1 MCTPME
7 RGHYVFSIIY
17 IKSNQIYQL
26 NFSCMKN
33 ICFQLN
39 RKLWAT
45 LALLMLVTL
54 PGFAQKIT
62 VHGYVDDDLGEPLI
76 GATVMEKGTTN
87 GTATDID
94 GNFTLNVAPN
104 ATLVVS
110 YVGYDPME
118 VAVNGRTDIKITM
131 TQNAQMLQETVVIG
145 YGTVKKAD
153 ATGSVAVV
161 KPDEIEAGLS
171 TSAQDLLVG
180 ASPGVVVT
188 LDGGNPS
195 GGANITIRGGAS
207 LSATNDPLIVVDGVP
222 MNMRTVVG
230 ASNPLSLISPENV
243 ESMTILKDAS
253 ATAIYG
259 SRASNGVII
268 ITTKKGQSGRP
279 QVNFTAN
286 FYVNTPRNYLKMM
299 DGNQFSSF
307 ILNRYGEDSLQA
319 EGLYGYNTDWQ
330 KEEMRTTFS
339 SDYSLSVGGTAKW
352 LPYRVSVSYT
362 NNNGIMKQS
371 SMDRVTAGIN
381 LTPKFFNDL
390 LSIQANVKGSYV
402 KNKYQAG
409 TLGTALSMNPT
420 LPVKDYEN
428 GIEQLGYWSVYG
440 ANGRPLTQADWTG
453 NGLDIN
459 TTTAPMNPIAA
470 LMENESKGT
479 SWQSIGNL
487 QIDLKMPFLKE
498 LRANLNLGYDIAKGS
513 WFGYDYAFS
522 PMAWRNGYSVMN
534 DDGKVGEIRDGG
546 TSATK
551 QHQLRRNLLLD
562 FYLNYNK
569 EFEKI
574 YSQIDLT
581 AGYSWQR
588 FHTDRN
594 DHSYVYA
601 VGNEANEGYLGTQA
615 YPTSYSSADLQL
627 ISFFARLN
635 YVLRNKYLITA
646 TVRWDGTSRF
656 SKDNRWGTF
665 PSVALGWK
673 IYEEAFMENARG
685 WLSELKLRAG
695 YGITGQQDLN
705 EDYFPYLPIYS
716 VGTTDLNH
724 RYPFGNV
731 TNIPAVTPSAYNE
744 SLKWEETHTWNAG
757 IDFGFINNRISGSI
771 DFYKRMTKDLL
782 TFANFPAGSS
792 LTNQGNMNIGDLE
805 NIGVEFNLN
814 TRPVVTENVT
824 WTSALNVAWNKNKI
838 TKFYEGADSQTGSL
852 GGQNGYVQKHQVGY
866 PAYSFY
872 VYEQVYDEN
881 GNPLDNVFVDRNGD
895 GQIDESD
902 KYIYHSP
909 DPKVTIAWNN
919 NVSFKNWDFGI
930 VLRANIGN
938 YIFNQNQMNNV
949 FIDGAVN
956 SLPLSNL
963 LANQFY
969 FEDKSIAQ
977 MQSDYFVQNGSFL
990 RCDNITVGYTWPH
1003 LCHDNLRIR
1012 VYGAV
1017 QNPFVIT
1024 KYKGLDPEIYRGI
1037 DNAVYPKPITFTL
1050 GLVATF

>member
-1 MCTPME
+1 
-7 RGHYVFSIIY
+7 
-17 IKSNQIYQL
+17 
-26 NFSCMKN
+26 MKN

-39 RKLWAT
+39 RKLWMT
-45 LALLMLVTL
+45 LALLVCIAL

-62 VHGYVDDDLGEPLI
+62 VHGYIDDDMGEPLI

-94 GNFTLNVAPN
+94 GNYTLNVAPD

-118 VAVNGRTDIKITM
+118 VPVDGRTEINVTM
-131 TQNAQMLQETVVIG
+131 QQNAHMLAETVVIG

-207 LSATNDPLIVVDGVP
+207 LAASNDPLIVVDGVP

-268 ITTKKGQSGRP
+268 ITTKKGQSGKP
-279 QVNFTAN
+279 QVNFTMN
-286 FYVNTPRNYLKMM
+286 FYVNTPRNTLDMMTGDEFRSYILK
-299 DGNQFSSF
+299 N
-307 ILNRYGEDSLQA
+307 YGAESLQA
-319 EGLYGYNTDWQ
+319 GALGTYNTNWQ
-330 KEEMRTTFS
+330 KEELRTTLS
-339 SDYSLSVGGTAKW
+339 SDYSLSIGGTLKW
-352 LPYRVSVSYT
+352 LPYRVALSYT
-362 NNNGIMKQS
+362 NNNGIMKHS
-371 SMDRVTAGIN
+371 AMDRVTASIN
-381 LTPKFFNDL
+381 LTPKFFDDL

-402 KNKYQAG
+402 KNQYFSG
-409 TLGTALSMNPT
+409 TMGTAISMNPT

-428 GIEQLGYWSVYG
+428 GVESFGYWTVYDG
-440 ANGRPLTQADWTG
+440 SGMPFTQDTWTG

-459 TTTAPMNPIAA
+459 TTTAPMNPIAQ
-470 LMENESKGT
+470 LLENHSRGT

-487 QIDLKMPFLKE
+487 QIDLKMPFLRE
-498 LRANLNLGYDIAKGS
+498 LRANLNLGYDIARGY
-513 WFGYDYAFS
+513 WFGYDYPFS
-522 PMAWRNGYSVMN
+522 PMAWRNGYSITGE
-534 DDGKVGEIRDGG
+534 DGNPLQIRDGG
-546 TSATK
+546 TSAT
-551 QHQLRRNLLLD
+551 QQRQLRRNLLLD

-569 EFEKI
+569 EFEAIK
-574 YSQIDLT
+574 SQIDLT

-588 FHTDRN
+588 FHN
-594 DHSYVYA
+594 DGSSYGYVYST
-601 VGNEANEGYLGTQA
+601 GKLANNQYLGDQA
-615 YPTSYSSADLQL
+615 YPTSYYSDNLQL
-627 ISFFARLN
+627 VSFFGRLN
-635 YVLRNKYLITA
+635 YVLNNKYLITG

-656 SKDNRWGTF
+656 SKDHRWGVF

-673 IYEEAFMENARG
+673 LLEENFMERARG
-685 WLSELKLRAG
+685 WMTELKIRAG
-695 YGITGQQDLN
+695 YGVTGQQDLG
-705 EDYFPYLPIYS
+705 DDFFPYLPIYS
-716 VGTTDLNH
+716 MGTTDLNH
-724 RYPFGNV
+724 RYPFGDQNL
-731 TNIPAVTPSAYNE
+731 IYVTPGSYNTE
-744 SLKWEETHTWNAG
+744 IKWEETHTWNAG
-757 IDFGFINNRISGSI
+757 VDFGFINNRITGSI

-782 TFANFPAGSS
+782 TYANYPAGSNLS
-792 LTNQGNMNIGDLE
+792 NKGNMNIGDLE
-805 NIGVEFNLN
+805 NLGIEFNLS
-814 TRPVVTENVT
+814 TRPVVTDKVT
-824 WTSALNVAWNKNKI
+824 WTSAINVAWNKNKI
-838 TKFYEGADSQTGSL
+838 TRLAEGADTQTGSI
-852 GGQNGYVQKHQVGY
+852 GGQNGYIQKHDVGH

-902 KYIYHSP
+902 KYLYHSR

-919 NVSFKNWDFGI
+919 NVTYKNWDFGI
-930 VLRANIGN
+930 VLRSNIGN
-938 YIFNQNQMNNV
+938 WVYNQNQMSNV
-949 FIDGAVN
+949 FTSVN
-956 SLPLSNL
+956 NAAPLSNL
-963 LANQFY
+963 LANEFY
-969 FEDKSIAQ
+969 FTEKSIPA
-977 MQSDYFVQNGSFL
+977 MQSDYFVQNASFV
-990 RCDNITVGYTWPH
+990 RCDNITVGYTWP
-1003 LCHDNLRIR
+1003 NLLDDKLRLR
-1012 VYGAV
+1012 LYGAV

-1024 KYKGLDPEIYRGI
+1024 HYKGLDPEIYSGI
-1037 DNAVYPKPITFTL
+1037 DNAVYPKPITVTL
-1050 GLVATF
+1050 GVVATF

>member
-1 MCTPME
+1 
-7 RGHYVFSIIY
+7 
-17 IKSNQIYQL
+17 
-26 NFSCMKN
+26 MKN
-33 ICFQLN
+33 ICFQLS
-39 RKLWAT
+39 RKLWLS
-45 LALLMLVTL
+45 LAMLVCVAL

-94 GNFTLNVAPN
+94 GNFTLNVDPN

-118 VAVNGRTDIKITM
+118 VPVNGRTELKITM
-131 TQNAQMLQETVVIG
+131 QQNAQMLAETVVIG
-145 YGTVKKAD
+145 YGSVKKSD

-207 LSATNDPLIVVDGVP
+207 LAASNDPLIVVDGVP

-286 FYVNTPRNYLKMM
+286 FYVNTPRNYLDMM
-299 DGNQFSSF
+299 TGDQFRNY
-307 ILNRYGEDSLQA
+307 ITTNYGEESLQA
-319 EGLYGYNTDWQ
+319 SALGKYNTNWQ
-330 KEEMRTTFS
+330 KEELRTTFS
-339 SDYSLSVGGTAKW
+339 SDYSLSVGGTVKW
-352 LPYRVSVSYT
+352 LPYRVALSYT
-362 NNNGIMKQS
+362 NNNGIMKHS
-371 SMDRVTAGIN
+371 KMDRATASIN
-381 LTPKFFNDL
+381 LTPKFFDDL

-402 KNKYQAG
+402 KNQYNAG
-409 TLGTALSMNPT
+409 TMGTAISMNPT
-420 LPVKDYEN
+420 LPVKDMEN
-428 GIEQLGYWSVYG
+428 GVPEFGYWTVYNG
-440 ANGRPLTQADWTG
+440 AGVPFTKDTWTG

-459 TTTAPMNPIAA
+459 TTTAPMNPIAE
-470 LMENESKGT
+470 LLENESKGT
-479 SWQSIGNL
+479 SWQGIGNL
-487 QIDLKMPFLKE
+487 QIDLKMPFLRE

-513 WFGYDYAFS
+513 WFGYNHAFS
-522 PMAWRNGYSVMN
+522 PKAWRDGYSVMGA
-534 DDGKVGEIRDGG
+534 DGNPYQIRDGG
-546 TSATK
+546 TSATQ

-574 YSQIDLT
+574 HSQLDVT

-588 FHTDRN
+588 FHN
-594 DHSYVYA
+594 HGSEHSYVYA
-601 VGNEANEGYLGTQA
+601 VGNPANEQYLGSQA
-615 YPTSYSSADLQL
+615 YPTSIYSDNLQL
-627 ISFFARLN
+627 VSFFGRLN
-635 YVLRNKYLITA
+635 YIFYDKYLITA

-656 SKDNRWGTF
+656 SKDHRWGTF

-673 IYEEAFMENARG
+673 ILEESFLERARG
-685 WLSELKLRAG
+685 WMSELKIRAG

-705 EDYFPYLPIYS
+705 DDFFPYLPVYS
-716 VGTTDLNH
+716 IGSTDLNH
-724 RYPFGNV
+724 RYPFGTN
-731 TNIPAVTPSAYNE
+731 TNIPYVTPGSYNANI
-744 SLKWEETHTWNAG
+744 KWEETHTWNAG
-757 IDFGFINNRISGSI
+757 VDFGFINNRISGSI
-771 DFYKRMTKDLL
+771 DFYKRKTKDLL
-782 TFANFPAGSS
+782 TIANYPAGSNLS
-792 LTNQGNMNIGDLE
+792 NKGNINIGDLE
-805 NIGVEFNLN
+805 NIGVEFNIS
-814 TRPVVTENVT
+814 TRPVVTQNVT

-838 TKFYEGADSQTGSL
+838 TRLAEGADTQTGSI
-852 GGQNGYVQKHQVGY
+852 GGQNGFIQKHDVGH

-881 GNPLDNVFVDRNGD
+881 GKPLDNVFVDRNGD

-902 KYIYHSP
+902 KYLYHSR
-909 DPKVTIAWNN
+909 DPKVTMAWNN

-938 YIFNQNQMNNV
+938 YVYNQNQMSNV
-949 FIDGAVN
+949 FTSPNQA
-956 SLPLSNL
+956 LPLSNL
-963 LANQFY
+963 MANQFY
-969 FEDKSIAQ
+969 FTEKSIPQ
-977 MQSDYFVQNGSFL
+977 MQSDYFVQNASFV
-990 RCDNITVGYTWPH
+990 RCDNITVGYTWPN
-1003 LCHDNLRIR
+1003 LCNDNLRIR

-1024 KYKGLDPEIYRGI
+1024 KYKGLDPEIFSGI

-1050 GLVATF
+1050 GVVATF

>member
-1 MCTPME
+1 
-7 RGHYVFSIIY
+7 
-17 IKSNQIYQL
+17 
-26 NFSCMKN
+26 MKN

-39 RKLWAT
+39 RKLWAA
-45 LALLMLVTL
+45 LAMLMLVAL

-62 VHGYVDDDLGEPLI
+62 IHGYVDDDLGDPLI

-94 GNFTLNVAPN
+94 GNFTLNVDPN

-118 VAVNGRTDIKITM
+118 VQVNGRTDIKITM
-131 TQNAQMLQETVVIG
+131 QQNAQMLAETVVIG
-145 YGTVKKAD
+145 YGSVKKAD

-207 LSATNDPLIVVDGVP
+207 LAASNDPLIVVDGVP

-286 FYVNTPRNYLKMM
+286 FYVNTPRNYLDMM
-299 DGNQFSSF
+299 DATSFSNF
-307 ILNRYGEDSLQA
+307 ITNRYGADSTQA
-319 EGLYGYNTDWQ
+319 EALYGANTNWQ
-330 KEEMRTTFS
+330 KEELRTTFS
-339 SDYSLSVGGTAKW
+339 SDYSLSVGGTVKW
-352 LPYRVSVSYT
+352 LPYRVSASYT
-362 NNNGIMKQS
+362 NNNGIMKHS
-371 SMDRVTAGIN
+371 KMDRVTAGIN
-381 LTPKFFNDL
+381 LTPKFFDDL

-402 KNKYQAG
+402 KNQYNAG
-409 TLGTALSMNPT
+409 TMGTAISMNPT

-428 GIEQLGYWSVYG
+428 GVADLGYWSVYG
-440 ANGRPLTQADWTG
+440 GDWRPITKDTWTG

-470 LMENESKGT
+470 LLDNESKGT

-487 QIDLKMPFLKE
+487 QIDLKMPFLRE
-498 LRANLNLGYDIAKGS
+498 LRANLNLGYDMAKGS

-522 PMAWRNGYSVMN
+522 PMAWRNGYSVTG
-534 DDGKVGEIRDGG
+534 DDGKPMQIRDGG

-551 QHQLRRNLLLD
+551 QHQFRRNLLLD

-574 YSQIDLT
+574 YSQIDIT

-588 FHTDRN
+588 FHNNGHNR
-594 DHSYVYA
+594 SYVYQ
-601 VGNEANEGYLGTQA
+601 VGLPTNDHYLDTQA
-615 YPTSYSSADLQL
+615 YPTSYYSDNLQL
-627 ISFFARLN
+627 VSFFGRLN
-635 YVLRNKYLITA
+635 YILRDKYLITA

-673 IYEEAFMENARG
+673 LLEETFMERTRG
-685 WLSELKLRAG
+685 WMSELKIRAG

-705 EDYFPYLPIYS
+705 DDFFPYLPIYS
-716 VGTTDLNH
+716 LGTTDLNH
-724 RYPFGNV
+724 RYPFGTN
-731 TNIPAVTPSAYNE
+731 TNIPYVTPGAYNE
-744 SLKWEETHTWNAG
+744 SIKWEETHTWNAG
-757 IDFGFINNRISGSI
+757 VDFGFLNNRIAGSI
-771 DFYKRMTKDLL
+771 DFYKRTTKDLL
-782 TFANFPAGSS
+782 TFANYPAGSN
-792 LTNQGNMNIGDLE
+792 LTNKGNINIGDLE
-805 NIGVEFNLN
+805 NLGVEFNIN
-814 TRPVVTENVT
+814 TRPVVTQNVT

-838 TKFYEGADSQTGSL
+838 TRLAEGADNQVGSL
-852 GGQNGYVQKHQVGY
+852 GGQNGNIQKHEVGH

-872 VYEQVYDEN
+872 VYEQVYDEK
-881 GNPLDNVFVDRNGD
+881 GIPLDNVFVDRNGD

-902 KYIYHSP
+902 KYLYHSR

-930 VLRANIGN
+930 VLRSNIGN
-938 YIFNQNQMNNV
+938 YVFNQNQMNNV

-956 SLPLSNL
+956 ALPLSNL
-963 LANQFY
+963 LANNPIY
-969 FEDKSIAQ
+969 FEEKSVAQ
-977 MQSDYFVQNGSFL
+977 MQSDYFVQNASFV
-990 RCDNITVGYTWPH
+990 RCDNITVGYTWPN

-1012 VYGAV
+1012 LYGAV

-1024 KYKGLDPEIYRGI
+1024 KYKGLDPEIFSGI